1 MDSDSDLDSD
11 PQLRAAASS
20 FKKAQERVPELEMK
34 ITNRIP
40 SKQEPRGRSPI
51 PAQAPPKASKP
62 AQEITTKPRA
72 PSKEAPKQPGKRD
85 LKRAAQEIP
94 SWNPEAEPQPA
105 KPSRHHQPSKVRVK
119 TETQDP
125 RRSIKAEPIPA
136 YLPSDPSGPE
146 VIVVDDDIVFS
157 STGAVNL
164 KSQSRDVQ
172 HVLQLA
178 IDYFFGFLL
187 FLCAYPNPQKKAE
200 YAADA
205 LINAA
210 SDLELLEIE
219 EHIRTD
225 PDYKAGLA
233 SVLYGRV
240 SSFRG
245 KVKTVAA
252 AAIHGQYSVQHE
264 CAALVTHLTTGQRY
278 IYPLR
283 PGKIDPRTKVPGHVR
298 ITKNK
303 QYLHPAVAAVA
314 SHFFKGSN
322 CVADR
327 LEAMFVTNPNGK
339 LQAPNAMVA
348 LASTALYSALDDFA
362 SGELKISSFDSSRVQ
377 DVYDVHMLLLKTM
390 ERDSPLQ
397 YQEHMET
404 IFNTASRGSSVS
416 KKTSIGRTLLQ
427 QEALA
432 MMAADDP
439 D

>member
-1 MDSDSDLDSD
+1 MSSGPASVPASDMDSDSDLDSD

-20 FKKAQERVPELEMK
+20 FKKAQERVPKLEMK

-40 SKQEPRGRSPI
+40 SKQEDCTSSRQATATRSEPRGRSPI

-62 AQEITTKPRA
+62 AQEITTKPRG

-283 PGKIDPRTKVPGHVR
+283 PGKIDPRTKVPG
-298 ITKNK
+298 
-303 QYLHPAVAAVA
+303 
-314 SHFFKGSN
+314 
-322 CVADR
+322 
-327 LEAMFVTNPNGK
+327 
-339 LQAPNAMVA
+339 APNAMVA

-432 MMAADDP
+432 MMAADDS